1 MPDGNGV
8 DPQSAIA
15 RAIKQVLRP
24 LVKLMLAKNITY
36 PFVAELLKQVM
47 VEVAHNEFRLQGKA
61 QTDSRISLLTGVHR
75 KDVKRLREAPNV
87 DRDLEPSSVTLGAEL
102 VATWTTS
109 APFATRSGHPKKLA
123 RLASAGGESSF
134 EALVASVSTDI
145 RSRAVLDEWLR
156 LGIVHLENDHVVLN
170 TEAFVPE
177 QGAEEK
183 AFYFGHNL
191 HDHAAA
197 ATHNVLGG
205 QPPFFERSVH
215 YNALSQSSIDTL
227 AKLGAD
233 TGTQTLKALNRRAM
247 ELERKDAKTT
257 EPKHR
262 FTLGIYFFSQ
272 PSNQDDQGR

>member
-272 PSNQDDQGR
+272 PSNQDNQGR